1 MFEARLVQGKIFKQI
16 VESIKDLVTDA
27 NLDVSE
33 EEISMQCMDGSH
45 VALVAV
51 QLTAAAFDQYRCD
64 RPLSLGLNSG
74 NLSKILKMMK
84 KDDIVVLKSEDEP
97 DALTL
102 MFENEGQDTIADFGT
117 CCCVV

>member
-1 MFEARLVQGKIFKQI
+1 MFEAKLGQGKTFKQVI
-16 VESIKDLVTDA
+16 ESIKDLVTDA

-33 EEISMQCMDGSH
+33 EELSIQCMDGSH

-51 QLTAAAFDQYRCD
+51 QLGAAAFEHYRCD

-84 KDDIVVLKSEDEP
+84 KDDALILKAEDDP

-102 MFENEGQDTIADFGT
+102 MFEDPNQETIADFGK
-117 CCCVV
+117 